1 MTDYPKNDWKNA
13 VPESD
18 EYDRDELIAFRER
31 LEKRPQ
37 NDGDLLFVMSLS
49 KKSVEAYRK
58 LCEAWNKQFGVEE
71 EDSSEEIS
79 SEEAPQVVEEPQIQ
93 EPKDLKTRIQQR
105 LDRLEQYMKENKR
118 KEATDLIPEISKFW
132 SVLSEG
138 DKDFIQC
145 VRVALE
151 DNLDWDVKN

>member
-13 VPESD
+13 IPESD

-31 LEKRPQ
+31 LAKRPQ
-37 NDGDLLFVMSLS
+37 NDDDLVFVMSLS
-49 KKSVEAYRK
+49 ETSMKAYCK
-58 LCEAWNKQFGVEE
+58 LCDAWIDQFGEKPE
-71 EDSSEEIS
+71 GEKLESKKN
-79 SEEAPQVVEEPQIQ
+79 EEPE

-118 KEATDLIPEISKFW
+118 DEATALIPEISKFW

-145 VRVALE
+145 VRIALK
-151 DNLDWDVKN
+151 DNLDWNVKN